1 MDKIETIIKE
11 LTPESTVLLNYVIGF
26 FKGDATTGLK
36 VAADYMKRCGHI
48 SDAIFWNNFQIFL
61 EGGNFDYDIL
71 RKFSEKLE
79 ENGNDSDIAY
89 QIVYAIDH
97 MECEKKVR
105 CLSHLTQALINE
117 ELTIEDYQK
126 IVISLRQLTES
137 QMIIIRDNLKKSTIT
152 TNLKEKEE
160 LTFLGMTRL
169 VNGGYEFTERAYMLV
184 KYGVNYGHSI
194 EIPQEFEHTQ
204 IQYLEEY

>member
-1 MDKIETIIKE
+1 MDKIETVIKE
-11 LTPESTVLLNYVIGF
+11 LTPESTSLLNYVIGF
-26 FKGDATTGLK
+26 FKGDMTTGLK

-48 SDAIFWNNFQIFL
+48 SDAIFWNNFQVFL
-61 EGGNFDYDIL
+61 EGGNFDYDVL
-71 RKFSEKLE
+71 RSFSEKLE
-79 ENGNDSDIAY
+79 KNGNKSDIAY

-105 CLSHLTQALINE
+105 CLSCLTQALINE

-137 QMIIIRDNLKKSTIT
+137 QMMFIKDNLTKSTIT
-152 TNLKEKEE
+152 TNIQEMEE

-169 VNGGYEFTERAYMLV
+169 VNGGYVFTERSFKLI
-184 KYGVNYGHSI
+184 KYGTSYGHSI
-194 EIPQEFEHTQ
+194 EIPKKIKSTEIHD
-204 IQYLEEY
+204 LVEY